1 MLQRDSDLWYLLG
14 NGESRQVILSDLPRF
29 LRRKDQEGR
38 SRFWDIRSFMQ
49 WQGKLM
55 RTYVWGQS
63 LEESSEYCT
72 LNCRQYSELD
82 SRRILGIF
90 KIRSQS
96 DAAGR
101 NLKHFGRQVASLS
114 CHYSQMKCVSMCQF
128 LPFWFSK
135 RMGCCLHVLGTGR
148 GGYLEKNLSPRMCI
162 QRTKVP

>member
-1 MLQRDSDLWYLLG
+1 
-14 NGESRQVILSDLPRF
+14 
-29 LRRKDQEGR
+29 
-38 SRFWDIRSFMQ
+38 MQ

-101 NLKHFGRQVASLS
+101 NSKHFGRQVASLS

-135 RMGCCLHVLGTGR
+135 RMGRCLHVLGTGR